1 MYYIVMYFY
10 FTEDDYFQY
19 EYSGDYHS
27 SRSDAQEELREAEEA
42 GFEAYIKE
50 VG

>member
-1 MYYIVMYFY
+1 MYYIVMFFH
-10 FTEDDYFQY
+10 FTEDDYYQY

-27 SRSDAQEELREAEEA
+27 NLSDAQEELREAEEE
-42 GFEAYIKE
+42 GLDAYIKE